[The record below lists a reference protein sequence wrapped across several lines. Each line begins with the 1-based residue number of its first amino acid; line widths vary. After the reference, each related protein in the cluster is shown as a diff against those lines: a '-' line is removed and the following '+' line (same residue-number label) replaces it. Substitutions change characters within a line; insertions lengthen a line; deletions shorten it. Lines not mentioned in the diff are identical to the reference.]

1 MRTRCLLTLSL
12 LLGFSLALTVPAAG
26 QQILVQNGAVVE
38 VNNGG
43 VWDLQ
48 GGTMDFGPAGATAT
62 LSEPSEGRVHNG
74 RLTAARALSN
84 PTAADPAGLGI
95 EITASNDLGDVTV
108 TRGHAIQTAS
118 NGNESIERYYEI
130 SPSQN
135 NSGLSAELRFSY
147 NDAELNGRPE
157 SDLEFFKSTDGG
169 SSWSEEGFDSRD
181 ATANTVTLS
190 GIASLSRWTLGS
202 EASPLPVALA
212 RFEAARAQARGAGE
226 EAVRLTWTTAA
237 EQNNAGFEIQRRIFD
252 ASAPG
257 ARRAEETGSWRRV
270 GFRESTAAGG
280 TTTEAQSYRFTDE
293 DPPYAADTLAYR
305 LRQVDTDGSATLT
318 DPVTVGRR
326 GPDRLRLLGTS
337 PNPARQRATVRY
349 GVPAAIEGDVRL
361 RLYDVLGRR
370 VRTVSAGAESGRH
383 RQTLDLG
390 GLSPGVYVLRLRAGG
405 ATTTKKLTIV
415 R

>member
-1 MRTRCLLTLSL
+1 MRTRCLLILSL
-12 LLGFSLALTVPAAG
+12 LLGLSLALTVPAAG
-26 QQILVQNGAVVE
+26 QEILVQNGTTVE

-48 GGTMDFGPAGATAT
+48 GGTMDFGPAGATAA
-62 LSEPSEGRVHNG
+62 LSEPSGGRVYNG
-74 RLTAARALSN
+74 LLTAVRALSN

-135 NSGLSAELRFSY
+135 NSSLSAELRFSY

-202 EASPLPVALA
+202 EASPLPVELA
-212 RFEAARAQARGAGE
+212 RFEAAKKQARGAGE
-226 EAVRLTWTTAA
+226 EAIQLTWTTAA
-237 EQNNAGFEIQRRIFD
+237 EQNNAGFEVQRRIVD
-252 ASAPG
+252 ARAPG
-257 ARRAEETGSWRRV
+257 ARRGVEIGSWQQV
-270 GFRESTAAGG
+270 GYRESTAAGG
-280 TTTEAQSYRFTDE
+280 TTAEAQTYRFTDE
-293 DPPYAADTLAYR
+293 ALPYAADTLAYR

-318 DPVTVGRR
+318 DPVTVGRG
-326 GPDRLRLLGTS
+326 GPDRLRLLGTA

-349 GVPAAIEGDVRL
+349 GVPGGLDDDVVL
-361 RLYDVLGRR
+361 RLYDMLGRR
-370 VRTVSAGAESGRH
+370 VRTVTAGAEAGRH
-383 RQTLDLG
+383 EQTLELG

-405 ATTTKKLTIV
+405 ATTTKKLT
-415 R
+415 

>member
-1 MRTRCLLTLSL
+1 MRTRCLLILSL
-12 LLGFSLALTVPAAG
+12 LLGLSLALTVPATG
-26 QQILVQNGAVVE
+26 QQILVQNGATVE

-43 VWDLQ
+43 VWDLE

-62 LSEPSEGRVHNG
+62 LSEPSEGRVYNG
-74 RLTAARALSN
+74 LLTAVRALSN

-169 SSWSEEGFDSRD
+169 SFWSEEGFDSRD

-202 EASPLPVALA
+202 EASPLPVELA
-212 RFEAARAQARGAGE
+212 RFEAAREQARDGGE
-226 EAVRLTWTTAA
+226 EAVRLTWTTAS
-237 EQNNAGFEIQRRIFD
+237 EQGNAGFEIQRR
-252 ASAPG
+252 G
-257 ARRAEETGSWRRV
+257 AETGSWQRI
-270 GFRESTAAGG
+270 GYRESTAEGG

-293 DPPYAADTLAYR
+293 ALPYAADTLAYR

-326 GPDRLRLLGTS
+326 GPDRLRLLGTA
-337 PNPARQRATVRY
+337 PNPAHQRATVQY
-349 GVPAAIEGDVRL
+349 GVPSGLDGDVEL
-361 RLYDVLGRR
+361 GLYDMLGRR
-370 VRTVSAGAESGRH
+370 VRTVSAEAESGRH

-390 GLSPGVYVLRLRAGG
+390 GLSSGVYVLRLTGGGRAM
-405 ATTTKKLTIV
+405 TRKVTV
-415 R
+415 VQ